1 MVNLYDPNNLIKGYG
16 MVPLTCDQNNYF
28 VDHSNTFPYI
38 KSKKWLSK
46 VIDVKDIT
54 FLFTFGTA
62 VWVKEKL
69 IDIDTDQVYLKIGY
83 RLGENEKETVYD
95 STILNQ
101 WGVKELLKDG
111 IRFYDRNASD
121 LVNYLIMD
129 EENAPIRYTYSILG
143 WQITDDSIIFKSGSI
158 HDTNGTTNAQY
169 IGKLELIPKGELNTW
184 IKMIHE
190 EVISNT
196 PLEFVMLLGFA
207 SPILSYLNTKFDL
220 GAMMFNLSNRT
231 SKGKTTAAMLATSV
245 FSNSVLNKGTA
256 ITYNATENAIVQFIS
271 GCMGHTVVLDEV
283 AISASSDFTRLMYT
297 ICNGRSKMRL
307 NGDATQKPVHEFNSI
322 IISTAEF
329 DLLND
334 DSPAGLK
341 ARVFEI
347 KDELTR
353 SAENSDNIKRCIIE
367 NYAVAGSPFIET
379 VLNNIDNITA
389 EYERDKEFLIS
400 KCKKI
405 RNLSERIF
413 SKLAVI
419 LTTARYFNTTFPDC
433 QIDIELLTNYILYL
447 EESIS
452 EEMNPEERFLEI
464 IKQEYA
470 KNNNKYITKKYSHTA
485 SIDYPPSNCI
495 GAIIISRDYTEIQM
509 TESEFNRIITAY
521 KLVSYKSILKNLKA
535 TGVLQSEKDRL
546 FKRIVLLKELGKQK
560 CFCFRLSSEN
570 HDVQYKTPKDID
582 IEPLDIDDMFSSLSF
597 DDE

>member
-1 MVNLYDPNNLIKGYG
+1 

-83 RLGENEKETVYD
+83 RLGEHEKETVYD

-129 EENAPIRYTYSILG
+129 EENAPIRYTYSKLG

-158 HDTNGTTNAQY
+158 HDTNGTTDAQY
-169 IGKLELIPKGELNTW
+169 IGKLELTPKGDLNTW

-196 PLEFVMLLGFA
+196 PLEFVMLLGFS

-245 FSNSVLNKGTA
+245 FSNPLLNKGAA
-256 ITYNATENAIVQFIS
+256 ITYNATENSLIQYIS
-271 GCMGHTVVLDEV
+271 ACQGHTVVLDEV
-283 AISASSDFTRLMYT
+283 AISGSSDFSRLMYT

-334 DSPAGLK
+334 DSPSGLK

-353 SAENSDNIKRCIIE
+353 SAKNSDNIKRCIIE
-367 NYAVAGSPFIET
+367 NYAVAGGPFIET
-379 VLNNIDNITA
+379 VFKNIDNITA
-389 EYERDKEFLIS
+389 DYEKDKGFLIS

-405 RNLSERIF
+405 RELSERIF
-413 SKLAVI
+413 SKLAII
-419 LTTARYFNTTFPDC
+419 LTTARYFNTTFHAC
-433 QIDIELLTNYILYL
+433 QIDIESLAKYILHL
-447 EESIS
+447 EENIS
-452 EEMNPEERFLEI
+452 ENTNPEERFLEI

-470 KNNNKYITKKYSHTA
+470 KNNHKYITKKYSNTA
-485 SIDYPPSNCI
+485 PIDYTPSNCI

-509 TESEFNRIITAY
+509 VESEFNRIISVY
-521 KLVSYKSILKNLKA
+521 KLVSFKSILKNLKA
-535 TGVLQSEKDRL
+535 IGVLQSEKDRL

-560 CFCFRLSSEN
+560 CFCFRLSSE
-570 HDVQYKTPKDID
+570 HQKKQTEPPKVTNN
-582 IEPLDIDDMFSSLSF
+582 ELSDIDDLFDDLSF
-597 DDE
+597 DDL